1 MRKVA
6 VVGVGVT
13 KFGKHERTCAEL
25 FAEAALDAL
34 TDSGRRPR
42 QVQGVYVGNVAG
54 DAGERQLHLGPQVP
68 STLGIPAVAATRFES
83 ACASSHAA
91 FRHALFE
98 IGSGAADILL
108 VGGAERVL
116 TMPT

>member
-1 MRKVA
+1 MRRVA

-25 FAEAALDAL
+25 FAEAALEAL
-34 TDSGRRPR
+34 TDADIKPG
-42 QVQGVYVGNVAG
+42 QIQGIYVGNVVG
-54 DAGERQLHLGPQVP
+54 EAGERQLHMGPQMA
-68 STLGIPAVAATRFES
+68 SALGIPAVAATRFEA

-98 IGSGAADILL
+98 VASGAADVLL
-108 VGGAERVL
+108 VGGAERVR
-116 TMPT
+116 